1 MKRALIIA
9 GSLLIALTMVG
20 AALLYTPTAPR
31 EKTKAVSRSEL
42 AQRDGINGH
51 ECWVAVDGKVYAISG
66 FSQWQM
72 GRHLPSNGKASCG
85 RDLSAVILESPHGK
99 STLQLLKVVG
109 TYKP

>member
-1 MKRALIIA
+1 MNRTLII
-9 GSLLIALTMVG
+9 IASSILGVAMVG

-31 EKTKAVSRSEL
+31 EKTKAVSESEL

-72 GRHLPSNGKASCG
+72 GRHLPSNGKATCG

-109 TYKP
+109 VYQP